1 MRISKNFLIL
11 SLIALT
17 GCQGLWTRIDATSV
31 AYKGDHYAV
40 DLPTDWVR
48 LQQNKIMLTTRDGIG
63 VQSITF
69 GFREHDKAFEETK
82 QKSTPDML
90 PSDLA
95 DRYIAELRAADEHG
109 LPSLEVISNRP
120 AMIDGR
126 LGFELH
132 LQFLNDDGLRYE
144 RLVSGFTNE
153 TGFFVISYQAPSL
166 HFFERDRA
174 TYQQVLQTFKA
185 I

>member
-1 MRISKNFLIL
+1 MRIRQIFLIL
-11 SLIALT
+11 SLVVLT
-17 GCQGLWTRIDATSV
+17 ACQGLWTRIDAKTV
-31 AYKGDHYAV
+31 VYKGDHYAV

-48 LQQNKIMLTTRDGIG
+48 LKQKKIMLVTRDGIG
-63 VQSITF
+63 VQRIAF
-69 GFREHDKAFEETK
+69 EFREHDKAFEETE

-90 PSDLA
+90 PSELA

-109 LPSLEVISNRP
+109 LPSLEIISDRP

-132 LQFLNDDGLRYE
+132 LQFLNNDGLRYE
-144 RLVSGFTNE
+144 RLVSGFSNE
-153 TGFFVISYQAPSL
+153 TGFFVVSYQAPTL

-174 TYQQVLQTFKA
+174 TYESALQTFRA

>member
-1 MRISKNFLIL
+1 MGTKQIFLVL
-11 SLIALT
+11 ALVALA

-48 LQQNKIMLTTRDGIG
+48 MQKNKIMLTTRDGAG

-69 GFREHDKAFEETK
+69 GFHEHAEAFEETE
-82 QKSTPDML
+82 QESTPDML
-90 PSDLA
+90 PSELA
-95 DRYIAELRAADEHG
+95 GRYIAELRAADEHG
-109 LPSLEVISNRP
+109 LPSLEVLANRP
-120 AMIDGR
+120 ATIDGT

-132 LQFLNDDGLRYE
+132 LRFLSDDGLSYE
-144 RLVSGFTNE
+144 RLVSGYANE
-153 TGFFVISYQAPSL
+153 AGFSVISYQAPSL
-166 HFFERDRA
+166 HFFERDRG
-174 TYQQVLQTFKA
+174 TYRQVLQTFKV

>member
-1 MRISKNFLIL
+1 MRIRQTLLIL
-11 SLIALT
+11 SLIALA
-17 GCQGLWTRIDATSV
+17 GCQGLWTRVDTKSV
-31 AYKGDHYAV
+31 AYTGDYYAV
-40 DLPTDWVR
+40 DLPIGWVR
-48 LQQNKIMLTTRDGIG
+48 LQQKNVMLATRDGIG

-69 GFREHDKAFEETK
+69 GFREHDEAFEETE

-90 PSDLA
+90 PSELA

-109 LPSLEVISNRP
+109 LPSLEVISDRP
-120 AMIDGR
+120 VKIDGQ

-144 RLVSGFTNE
+144 RLVSGLVNE
-153 TGFFVISYQAPSL
+153 AGFFVVSYQAPSL

-174 TYQQVLQTFKA
+174 TYHEMLKTFKV